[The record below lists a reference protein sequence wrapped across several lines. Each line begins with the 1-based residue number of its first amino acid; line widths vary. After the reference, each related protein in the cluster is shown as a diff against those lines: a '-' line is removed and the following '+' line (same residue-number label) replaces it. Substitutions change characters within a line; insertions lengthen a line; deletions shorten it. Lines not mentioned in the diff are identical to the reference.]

1 MGLDGGDMLSV
12 SAGPLAGNI
21 KGRGWAAASTTASSL
36 NGEVNATNTADLFG
50 IRNLKL
56 TAGQQS
62 GGNSVVGEAIGA
74 FDTTAMTTTGD
85 ATAASA
91 VSGVGIAQSPMQLGG
106 NVVGISE
113 LANTVMA
120 TTVRGNA
127 EASAVS
133 SSVGI
138 DASPITILGDGTVIA
153 SASSIASSNAQTVF
167 G

>member
-1 MGLDGGDMLSV
+1 LGSSSVHAGSGDGSIN
-12 SAGPLAGNI
+12 ALAGVEQQN
-21 KGRGWAAASTTASSL
+21 GAFSVA
-36 NGEVNATNTADLFG
+36 GEVNALTSGTSAG
-50 IRNLKL
+50 ISNLPL
-56 TAGQQS
+56 TAGAASGASVISGQS
-62 GGNSVVGEAIGA
+62 ISAYNTVAE
-74 FDTTAMTTTGD
+74 TTTGD

-113 LANTVMA
+113 LVNTVMA

-127 EASAVS
+127 DASAVS

-138 DASPITILGDGTVIA
+138 DASPITILADGTVIA
-153 SASSIASSNAQTVF
+153 SASSIASTNAQTVF

>member
-1 MGLDGGDMLSV
+1 L
-12 SAGPLAGNI
+12 P
-21 KGRGWAAASTTASSL
+21 
-36 NGEVNATNTADLFG
+36 
-50 IRNLKL
+50 L
-56 TAGQQS
+56 TAGAASGASVISGQS
-62 GGNSVVGEAIGA
+62 ISAYNTVAE
-74 FDTTAMTTTGD
+74 TTTGD

-138 DASPITILGDGTVIA
+138 DASPITILGDGSVIA
-153 SASSIASSNAQTVF
+153 SASSIASSYAQTVF